1 MDGIASWFEY
11 MGDRTDDIFVG
22 LYEHAIY
29 IVAVVVAATITAVG
43 IGILVRHRPVAR
55 EVALGIA
62 SVFLTLPS
70 LALFT
75 IFIPIPF
82 IGLGFKPAFIAL
94 YLYALLP
101 ILRNTVTGLA
111 GVSPAVLESARG
123 MGLSSRQRLW
133 KIEIPLAWPVI
144 ITGVRVSALLTAGI
158 AAIATLV
165 AGGGL
170 GDFIKSGLA
179 RLPLPNSMEAIWT
192 GTVFTVLLA
201 LAFDAVF
208 TFIRRLTTSPGLR

>member
-1 MDGIASWFEY
+1 MEGIQSWIEY
-11 MGDRTDDIFVG
+11 MADRVDDIAVG
-22 LYEHAIY
+22 LWEHAVY
-29 IVAVVVAATITAVG
+29 IVAVTIAATITALAVG
-43 IGILVRHRPVAR
+43 VFVRHRPVAR
-55 EVALGIA
+55 EVSLGIA

-75 IFIPIPF
+75 IFIPIV
-82 IGLGFKPAFIAL
+82 GLGFAPSFIAL
-94 YLYALLP
+94 YLYAILP

-111 GVSPAVLESARG
+111 GVSPAVMESARG

-144 ITGVRVSALLTAGI
+144 ITGIRVSALLTAGI

-170 GDFIKSGLA
+170 GDFIKNGLA
-179 RLPLPNSMEAIWT
+179 RLPLPNSLEAIWT
-192 GTVFTVLLA
+192 GTVFVVLLA
-201 LAFDAVF
+201 LTFDAVF
-208 TFIRRLTTSPGLR
+208 GLIRRLTTSPGLR

>member
-1 MDGIASWFEY
+1 MEGISSWFEY
-11 MGDRTDDIFVG
+11 VIDRADDVATG

-29 IVAVVVAATITAVG
+29 VVVVVIAATITAVG
-43 IGILVRHRPVAR
+43 IGVLVRHRPVAR
-55 EVALGIA
+55 EISLGIA

-75 IFIPIPF
+75 IFIPI
-82 IGLGFKPAFIAL
+82 IGLGFLPSFIAL

-111 GVSPAVLESARG
+111 SVSPAVLESARG
-123 MGLSSRQRLW
+123 MGLSSQQRLW

-144 ITGVRVSALLTAGI
+144 VTGVRVSALLTTGI

-170 GDFIKSGLA
+170 GDFIKNGLA
-179 RLPLPNSMEAIWT
+179 RLGSPNSLEAIWT
-192 GTVFTVLLA
+192 GTVFIVLLA
-201 LAFDAVF
+201 LVVDAVLNI
-208 TFIRRLTTSPGLR
+208 IRRMTTSPGLR